1 MEISCAKKNSVA
13 LKIGQNIRNRR
24 LQLNLTQEKLSFESG
39 LDRTFIGH
47 IERGSRN
54 ITVLTLCKVAK
65 ALKIKPQDL
74 LKDIDS
80 IPC

>member
-1 MEISCAKKNSVA
+1 MAKKNQIA
-13 LKIGQNIRNRR
+13 ILLGQNVKFRR
-24 LQLNLTQEKLSFESG
+24 LEQNLTQEKLSFESG

-54 ITVLTLCKVAK
+54 ITVVTLCKIAK
-65 ALKIKPQDL
+65 ALNSKPQDL
-74 LKDIDS
+74 LNGIDT